1 MSKPADEEDGK
12 KGLAP
17 THTAASQRAGEVLP
31 GYEERT
37 FLQKLKLWDYQ
48 PEDKTTYW
56 QYFKRPFFLF
66 AFPNVV
72 LVRRTALLV
81 RHMANLKQA
90 GIMFAF
96 GCTAGIVSFN
106 TSTSCRLSH
115 ACLTNHQP
123 PYSLRNHDQR
133 TLQLLNHRHRTHVP
147 FCSGR

>member
-1 MSKPADEEDGK
+1 MFPRFLFDKRDELPNTEHGAVVDNISKPADEEDGK

-17 THTAASQRAGEVLP
+17 TQTAASERAGEVLP

-72 LVRRTALLV
+72 LVGPPATFV
-81 RHMANLKQA
+81 RYVADSMQA
-90 GIMFAF
+90 GIIFAF

-106 TSTSCRLSH
+106 TSTPC
-115 ACLTNHQP
+115 
-123 PYSLRNHDQR
+123 
-133 TLQLLNHRHRTHVP
+133 
-147 FCSGR
+147 